1 MKSGFLAIAKREF
14 RRIFSSKICI
24 WGMLVVPVLSAAI
37 LMYMMQSGLPQKIP
51 IAVVDLDNT
60 STTRTLIRQLDA
72 FSKTDIKFKSLSF
85 REARLRMESTEIYA
99 ILYIP
104 RNFTR
109 DAISGQQPK
118 LVFYTDNAFYV
129 SGNLLFQDLKTI
141 GMLASASVGLKTA
154 LAKGFT
160 EKQVMPILQPITV
173 ESHPLGNPWVNYSI
187 CLNTSL
193 IPAIFQ
199 LLLFMFTVSAFGS
212 EVKSGT
218 GKKLMEMGN
227 NNYFTVILGKTIPY
241 TIIFLLLSLLM
252 IALMYWYQNFPLQTG
267 FWPVYLDYFLLIIA
281 SQGVGLIMVGV
292 FQNYRMALS
301 IASLFGMLAFSITG
315 FSFPTEAMSPV
326 LQAISNLFP
335 MRHFFLIS
343 SSQALDGYRLSFVTF
358 NIIALM
364 CFAFVGLLT
373 SSLVAKFL
381 NSEYEE

>member
-1 MKSGFLAIAKREF
+1 
-14 RRIFSSKICI
+14 
-24 WGMLVVPVLSAAI
+24 MLVVPVLSAAI

-343 SSQALDGYRLSFVTF
+343 SSQALDGYRLSLMTF